1 MSSFSVNLTAAEWSF
16 ILEELHERRSNDHEP
31 SLIDRNGG
39 YVNEFNDEDIA
50 TYKDIEKL
58 LKLSNK
64 ITKKIE
70 NREKPKP
77 STKNQL
83 INEISK
89 LKKKVKIMD
98 SMLETKS
105 SEIVKYIDENKLL
118 KEQIDKQHEELQEIK
133 NKLKDIISN

>member
-16 ILEELHERRSNDHEP
+16 ILEELHQRRSNDLEP
-31 SLIDRNGG
+31 AYINFKSG
-39 YVNEFNDEDIA
+39 YVNEFNQEDT

-89 LKKKVKIMD
+89 LKKEIEIMD
-98 SMLETKS
+98 SMSSTKS
-105 SEIVKYIDENKLL
+105 SKIVKLETENCEL
-118 KEQIDKQHEELQEIK
+118 KKQIDKQHEELQIIK
-133 NKLKDIISN
+133 DKIKSIISS

>member
-1 MSSFSVNLTAAEWSF
+1 MSSFSVNLTVAEWEF

-31 SLIDRNGG
+31 EYINRKAGCF
-39 YVNEFNDEDIA
+39 NEFNDEDIA

-89 LKKKVKIMD
+89 LKQEVKMMD